1 MAAGPKNGV
10 AQLLV
15 TLLQERRLPWATL
28 SLVESTITLHAR
40 ASRYSAY
47 AKENWSDDQW
57 MSFLE
62 EGEAVRDACAACV
75 TAFRYT
81 SDVTAFNASLD
92 TILERVAAMDGA
104 IRERPDVTVTEHE
117 RGPVELP
124 LRPEAGGMPGCC
136 ECSSAGAGRIRR
148 RARS

>member
-28 SLVESTITLHAR
+28 SLVEGTITLDAR

-57 MSFLE
+57 MSLME
-62 EGEAVRDACAACV
+62 
-75 TAFRYT
+75 
-81 SDVTAFNASLD
+81 
-92 TILERVAAMDGA
+92 
-104 IRERPDVTVTEHE
+104 
-117 RGPVELP
+117 
-124 LRPEAGGMPGCC
+124 
-136 ECSSAGAGRIRR
+136 
-148 RARS
+148 